1 MNFSV
6 SQRTHV
12 LPQDHAFAYAVP
24 QAWQAL
30 LDHLYLRAL
39 HMCCCLW
46 ETFPEFPQ
54 GVSSARTSAHM
65 RTLLFL
71 SLFFL
76 SPSRSSSFF
85 FFLTNWIMFPASWG
99 LLEDWDC
106 LAWFSSLPLSV
117 CLGHGWSPEN
127 AERWRKAQRSG
138 LHKGRISGG
147 CESLKTR
154 WLWVQYLTAV
164 WSWVNYLISL
174 YLRFLTYKMRIILV
188 CTT

>member
-1 MNFSV
+1 MFFP
-6 SQRTHV
+6 RTM
-12 LPQDHAFAYAVP
+12 L
-24 QAWQAL
+24 
-30 LDHLYLRAL
+30 L
-39 HMCCCLW
+39 HML
-46 ETFPEFPQ
+46 FPRPGKRFLIISTW
-54 GVSSARTSAHM
+54 GLCTCVAASGK
-65 RTLLFL
+65 L
-71 SLFFL
+71 SLNSHRGFHQPEHLHTCAHFSFSLFSSFL
-76 SPSRSSSFF
+76 LLVLLLFF